1 MMELCHITAGYGGPP
16 VLRDVSLAFEPG
28 KVTVLAGPNG
38 CGKSTLLRVAARLMA
53 PERGEVRIAG
63 QDVSR
68 PVSYTHLTI
77 AALVLGIVVELLRR
91 NCLGQSFGGNVQ
103 LCGILFLWMA
113 FIGLIPRYR
122 DSGLMRLD
130 FLVARTKGPVYEV
143 LYFANKLF
151 SLLLGVVM
159 VVAFAAQ
166 YPYVSTRT
174 YSTFPIPVPYTVQY
188 FPMCLAGAYM
198 ALESLR
204 QMAEHVAEK
213 ARGSRAQV

>member
-1 MMELCHITAGYGGPP
+1 MKLCNKISKG
-16 VLRDVSLAFEPG
+16 
-28 KVTVLAGPNG
+28 
-38 CGKSTLLRVAARLMA
+38 VAKGA
-53 PERGEVRIAG
+53 EVICM
-63 QDVSR
+63 
-68 PVSYTHLTI
+68 LTI
-77 AALVLGIVVELLRR
+77 AALVLVIVVELLRR
-91 NCLGQSFGGNVQ
+91 NFLVQ

-113 FIGLIPRYR
+113 FIGLIPLYR